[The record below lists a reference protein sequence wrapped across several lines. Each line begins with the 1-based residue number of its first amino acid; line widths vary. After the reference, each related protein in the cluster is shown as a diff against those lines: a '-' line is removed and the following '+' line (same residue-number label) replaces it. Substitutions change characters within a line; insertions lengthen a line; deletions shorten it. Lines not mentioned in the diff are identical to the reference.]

1 MRNSQVDNV
10 HPIRAFMLLVAGVV
24 GIGFSPALVKA
35 LGLSGMGPSA
45 IGFWRNSIGAGALFL
60 IVLLTDQK
68 AVLSRS
74 VVRWAILAGLFFA
87 LDLNFWHR
95 SVMYAGSGISTV
107 IGNTQVFITS
117 LLGVW
122 LFGEVLTIRFKL
134 FALTGIMGVVMLA
147 GVLDTGV
154 DLTPVYLKGIAFALI
169 TALMYA
175 LYLISIK
182 KAGTDDTRPSPL
194 VFMAWISL
202 ASAGFML
209 VGCAFDSQGFFPDN
223 GSMLLLVLLLGIG
236 VQGLSWWLIAS
247 SMVRIETHLVA
258 LVLLLQP
265 VMAVIWGF
273 VFFREVLTGYQMAGV
288 AITLVSVYLGST
300 PDRRKTQKSPVGS

>member
-1 MRNSQVDNV
+1 MTDSNMIGK
-10 HPIRAFMLLVAGVV
+10 HPMRAFLMLVSGVV
-24 GIGFSPALVKA
+24 GIGFSPALVKS

-45 IGFWRNSIGAGALFL
+45 IGFWRNGIGAGSLFL
-60 IVLLTDQK
+60 IALLTGQRLK
-68 AVLSRS
+68 LSRS
-74 VVRWAILAGLFFA
+74 VFRWALLAGLFFA

-122 LFGEVLTIRFKL
+122 LFGEVLTVRFKL
-134 FALTGIMGVVMLA
+134 FALTGIIGVVMLA
-147 GVLDTGV
+147 GVLDNGV
-154 DLTPVYLKGIAFALI
+154 AVTPLYLKGILFALI

-182 KAGTDDTRPSPL
+182 KAGTDKTRPSPL

-202 ASAGFML
+202 VSSVFML
-209 VGCAFDSQGFFPDN
+209 GGCVFDVERFLPGG
-223 GSMLLLVLLLGIG
+223 GSVIVLILLLGVG
-236 VQGLSWWLIAS
+236 VQGVCWWLIAS
-247 SMVRIETHLVA
+247 SMVRIETHFVA

-273 VFFREVLTGYQMAGV
+273 VFFREVLTGYQMTGV
-288 AITLVSVYLGST
+288 AITLISVYLGSV
-300 PDRRKTQKSPVGS
+300 PNGARSRNRPSDS